1 MTIAPPLG
9 GFCMVEG
16 NNFEVLA
23 LIIIMN
29 ENKTLTK

>member
-23 LIIIMN
+23 LIIMN